1 MLKEN
6 LLNRDNSKKN
16 YKIIT
21 VDSKNFNNDKDK
33 KKSLSSINNLN
44 YNFDNEK
51 INLSN
56 FDIIKQLNKET
67 FDISKII
74 EEKNKL
80 YKSYSS
86 QLIKPKDK
94 KLVHFIQKYNNK

>member
-1 MLKEN
+1 MLKDN
-6 LLNRDNSKKN
+6 ILNNPNDYQKLMLKSTNINDRKIFLTSLNPQKN
-16 YKIIT
+16 
-21 VDSKNFNNDKDK
+21 DSYDKT
-33 KKSLSSINNLN
+33 
-44 YNFDNEK
+44 K
-51 INLSN
+51 INSSN